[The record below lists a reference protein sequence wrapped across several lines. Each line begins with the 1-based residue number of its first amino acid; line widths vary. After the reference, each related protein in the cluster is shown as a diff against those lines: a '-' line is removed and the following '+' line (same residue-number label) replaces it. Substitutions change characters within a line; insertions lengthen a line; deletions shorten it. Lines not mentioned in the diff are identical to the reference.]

1 MTDQEFSKFCQEHDL
16 KVIDTDIYK
25 NASYEEANEFF
36 GILQEVLNA
45 TKEEKSSEPYYN
57 MLKNRCR
64 LARKYDKKEKRH
76 SLVAVPAQAT
86 FYERDLNTKIAC
98 ASCGKKIIY
107 GSSYTS
113 GTIFDFS
120 GFGYAICRECC
131 VREVTGYL
139 ERSESNVR

>member
-36 GILQEVLNA
+36 GILQEALDA
-45 TKEEKSSEPYYN
+45 SKEEKPSELYYN
-57 MLKNRCR
+57 MLKNRCK
-64 LARKYDKKEKRH
+64 LAHKYDEKEKRYT
-76 SLVAVPAQAT
+76 LVTVPAQAT

-98 ASCGKKIIY
+98 ASCGKKIVY

-113 GTIFDFS
+113 REIFDFN
-120 GFGYAICRECC
+120 GFGYAICQGCC
-131 VREVTGYL
+131 AKEIAGYL
-139 ERSESNVR
+139 ERSEDNAR

>member
-36 GILQEVLNA
+36 GILQEVLDA
-45 TKEEKSSEPYYN
+45 SKDEKSPELYYN
-57 MLKNRCR
+57 ILKNRCK
-64 LARKYDKKEKRH
+64 LARKYDEKEKSY
-76 SLVAVPAQAT
+76 SLVTVPAQAT

-98 ASCGKKIIY
+98 ASCGKKIVY

-113 GTIFDFS
+113 GKIFDFS

-131 VREVTGYL
+131 VREMAYFF
-139 ERSESNVR
+139 ERSEDNVR